1 MHAPSSLLL
10 RHMQESDDLGP
21 ESCPGVLLGTSHACG
36 MSCHHSTKIPDYT
49 LAGLHRQIR
58 HFV

>member
-21 ESCPGVLLGTSHACG
+21 KSCQGVLLGTSHACG
-36 MSCHHSTKIPDYT
+36 MSRHHSTKITDYT
-49 LAGLHRQIR
+49 LAGINRKIR